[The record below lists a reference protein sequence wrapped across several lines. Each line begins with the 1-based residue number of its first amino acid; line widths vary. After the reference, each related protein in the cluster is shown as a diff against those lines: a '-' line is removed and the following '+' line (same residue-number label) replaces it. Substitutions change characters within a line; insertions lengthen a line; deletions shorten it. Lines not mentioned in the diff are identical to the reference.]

1 MIDLRPAGTKDSR
14 VEEIAPGRWKLSNP
28 PGEAGRYR
36 WAQLDDYLPLARK
49 DFLWKP
55 PLRMSLRA
63 RASDNDIHGTWG
75 FGFWNDPFTSSLGI
89 GGTRRLLPVLPN
101 AAWFFFAS
109 RPNFITFR
117 DDLPTEGMLAAT
129 FRVPNIPPIFL
140 LPGVILAPFLFIPPA
155 VRLIR
160 RVISRI
166 IAEDASLV
174 DSDFTQ
180 WHAYG
185 LEWRQSGVRFYLD
198 DQLQY
203 ETGISP
209 HAPLGFVL
217 WIDNQYASFPP
228 SGKISR
234 GTLETPQDVYLE
246 VEDISI
252 SPL

>member
-1 MIDLRPAGTKDSR
+1 MMDLQKAGTKNSR
-14 VEEIAPGRWKLSNP
+14 VEEITPGRWKLCNP
-28 PGEAGRYR
+28 QGEAGVYR
-36 WAQLDDYLPLARK
+36 WAQLDDYLQLARK

-63 RASDNDIHGTWG
+63 RVSDNNIHGTWG

-101 AAWFFFAS
+101 TAWFFFAS

-129 FRVPNIPPIFL
+129 FRVPKIPPGFL
-140 LPGVILAPFLFIPPA
+140 LPGAILAPLMFIPPA
-155 VRLIR
+155 ARLIR
-160 RVISRI
+160 RLISRI
-166 IAEDASLV
+166 IAEDALRL

-185 LEWRQSGVRFYLD
+185 LEWHSSGVRFFLD
-198 DQLQY
+198 EQLQF
-203 ETGISP
+203 ETKISP

-234 GTLETPQDVYLE
+234 GTLETPQEACLE
-246 VEDISI
+246 VEGLSI
-252 SPL
+252 SPI